1 MYLVCYKHLNS
12 RNVVGDPELESI
24 SQSPEPKIA
33 LATWN
38 RNVDLE
44 PWPFVF
50 IAEDW
55 LRHRRL
61 AAGIGWDIESGCFGC

>member
-1 MYLVCYKHLNS
+1 MIPMYLVCYKHLNS
-12 RNVVGDPELESI
+12 RNVVGGPELESI

-44 PWPFVF
+44 PRPFVF
-50 IAEDW
+50 IFAILEYTYTSC
-55 LRHRRL
+55 LRHRGL
-61 AAGIGWDIESGCFGC
+61 A